1 MRKEII
7 INATSN
13 EIRIAI
19 TEDKRLSELYV
30 ETPEKE
36 RMVGDIYLGKVAK
49 VMPGIRAAFID
60 LGLKQDA
67 FLHFSDIGNTLGEYS
82 SLIGDDDADVD
93 TDDDSVEAH
102 FARDFT
108 TLYDELAAKE
118 SPALARVREW
128 VRRRFKL
135 SEDAAILVSEVECK
149 LPGCPPLETVVAF
162 WTKDPVEG
170 DKRYH
175 FKLFKKVSEVVYDD
189 LPFAW
194 LLDTLVVP
202 EGFACEC
209 C

>member
-1 MRKEII
+1 MTADPPENDYE
-7 INATSN
+7 NALAGWFAKPAPAAVA
-13 EIRIAI
+13 EP
-19 TEDKRLSELYV
+19 EDGLFGMSRSV
-30 ETPEKE
+30 ADPE
-36 RMVGDIYLGKVAK
+36 
-49 VMPGIRAAFID
+49 
-60 LGLKQDA
+60 
-67 FLHFSDIGNTLGEYS
+67 
-82 SLIGDDDADVD
+82 
-93 TDDDSVEAH
+93 
-102 FARDFT
+102 
-108 TLYDELAAKE
+108 
-118 SPALARVREW
+118 ALARVREW